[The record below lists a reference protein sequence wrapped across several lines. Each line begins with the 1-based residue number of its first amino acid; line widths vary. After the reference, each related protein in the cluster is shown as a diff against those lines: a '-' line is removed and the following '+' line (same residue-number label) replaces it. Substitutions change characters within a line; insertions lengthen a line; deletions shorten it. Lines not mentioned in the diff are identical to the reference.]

1 MLNLNKVARDVD
13 TPYATHQY
21 SSLHVRLETFN
32 RRISSGG
39 VEIRR
44 DGTRRTK
51 LAMKRKKEGKGR
63 VAVIRWIFFKRG

>member
-1 MLNLNKVARDVD
+1 MLNLNEVARDVD

-39 VEIRR
+39 VEIGKEGRYTSDEVSDEAEEGR
-44 DGTRRTK
+44 
-51 LAMKRKKEGKGR
+51 EGKGGR
-63 VAVIRWIFFKRG
+63 HSLDIF